1 MGRRA
6 TLWTCVQGAV
16 DRIPDERIPGVGK
29 RQGSKTTPR
38 RARQI
43 KVCINKDLYEGCDSE
58 KPCCDDQTEET
69 RPSSILAWRIP
80 WTEEPG
86 D

>member
-43 KVCINKDLYEGCDSE
+43 KVCINKDLY
-58 KPCCDDQTEET
+58 
-69 RPSSILAWRIP
+69 
-80 WTEEPG
+80 
-86 D
+86 